1 MPNSLDLNR
10 ASGSQIRPYKMK
22 EAFETLGYEVDFIEG
37 YGSERKKAIGAIKD
51 NILSGVRYDFLY
63 SESSTMPTLL
73 TEKNHLPLYPNLDFG
88 FFSFCKKHGIPIGL
102 FYRDFHWKFPFYGDS
117 VKGIKKMAALT
128 AYRYDLIRYRQLLDR
143 FFLPS
148 DEAGDYFKGTELE
161 KIKVSLLPGADPDEK
176 ELAAKHSFYAER
188 SKEENKRLKLFYV
201 GGLGGHYQIEELMSS
216 VNKVPGTELVV
227 CCREAE
233 WQKNSGTLSK
243 YLSDR
248 VRVVHEKGEGLI
260 KFFRE
265 SDVCLACF
273 GHSEYMDMAMPI
285 KVFEYL
291 SYTIPII
298 TTMDTAAGRFVS
310 RNDIGWDVEYCED
323 SIISLLEELA
333 GDYSLIVEKHE
344 NARRALED
352 NTWVSRAKTVACE
365 LSVKR

>member
-1 MPNSLDLNR
+1 M
-10 ASGSQIRPYKMK
+10 
-22 EAFETLGYEVDFIEG
+22 
-37 YGSERKKAIGAIKD
+37 
-51 NILSGVRYDFLY
+51 
-63 SESSTMPTLL
+63 
-73 TEKNHLPLYPNLDFG
+73 
-88 FFSFCKKHGIPIGL
+88 
-102 FYRDFHWKFPFYGDS
+102 
-117 VKGIKKMAALT
+117 
-128 AYRYDLIRYRQLLDR
+128 
-143 FFLPS
+143 
-148 DEAGDYFKGTELE
+148 
-161 KIKVSLLPGADPDEK
+161 
-176 ELAAKHSFYAER
+176 
-188 SKEENKRLKLFYV
+188 
-201 GGLGGHYQIEELMSS
+201 
-216 VNKVPGTELVV
+216 
-227 CCREAE
+227 
-233 WQKNSGTLSK
+233 
-243 YLSDR
+243 
-248 VRVVHEKGEGLI
+248 VHEKGEGLI